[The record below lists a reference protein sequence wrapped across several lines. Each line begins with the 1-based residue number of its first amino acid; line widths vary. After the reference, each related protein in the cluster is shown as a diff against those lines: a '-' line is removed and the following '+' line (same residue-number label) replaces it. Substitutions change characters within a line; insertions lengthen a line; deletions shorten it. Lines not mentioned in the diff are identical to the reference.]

1 MNNQAEI
8 LALLRII
15 RDQQAHIDSLTA
27 KLNEATE
34 AKERYFKWWTTDL
47 EELNAL
53 KEANE
58 AKKEAPRA

>member
-1 MNNQAEI
+1 MNDQADI

-15 RDQQAHIDSLTA
+15 RDQQAHIDTLTA
-27 KLNEATE
+27 KVNEATE

-53 KEANE
+53 KATQ
-58 AKKEAPRA
+58 AGKEADRA